1 MVDSAQQGA
10 ALVQAMRYPQDEG
23 NGGVRGMAGARASR
37 WGRYPNY
44 AKEANDR
51 VCLLVQAETRTALQN
66 LDAIAAT
73 PGVDG
78 VFIGPADLS
87 ASMGHVGDPNHPEV
101 QAAIEDAIARILKA
115 GKAPGILT
123 SDERRRRATTWRWA
137 PCSWRWAGHRHPG
150 APDQCTGC
158 QVQKWRDCCAGAQ
171 GAACTDPRPPHTH
184 RMTRPAKPGRF
195 RSATIYEGTLRSHRS
210 FLHALGKDDRTS
222 PSHIGV
228 FHTGGEM
235 SPCNLNLRE
244 QAQHAKTGIYAAGGT
259 PHECPVVSISDG
271 LTMAHSGMRFS
282 LISRELI
289 ADSVEA
295 SVRGHQWDGIFGI
308 GACDKN
314 LPGLMMGMVRCNV
327 PSVFVH
333 GGSALP
339 GQMPG
344 ADGRDLNVVDTY
356 ETIGKVLA
364 GDATL
369 DELDAISQACLP
381 TAGACA
387 GQFTANTMGMVSEA
401 LGLAPIG
408 SSMVPAVFS
417 ERAPLMRRAGKQLMK
432 AVMGDAPLPRDIV
445 TRQALE
451 NACAVVSATGGST
464 KPRCTSGYRARGR
477 HQFHL
482 DDVAEVFARTPLI
495 ADLRPGGKYLARD
508 MYYVGGA
515 AVVLHELLN
524 SGHLHGDTLT
534 WTGRTLAEELD
545 GANAPDGEV
554 VRRFENAISQDGGLA
569 VSGNCALRRAV
580 EDGRPEDAGAP
591 RSGARVRVRRGRA
604 GRRAGHALPA
614 G

>member
-1 MVDSAQQGA
+1 MSTDQ
-10 ALVQAMRYPQDEG
+10 P
-23 NGGVRGMAGARASR
+23 SR
-37 WGRYPNY
+37 
-44 AKEANDR
+44 K
-51 VCLLVQAETRTALQN
+51 
-66 LDAIAAT
+66 
-73 PGVDG
+73 
-78 VFIGPADLS
+78 
-87 ASMGHVGDPNHPEV
+87 
-101 QAAIEDAIARILKA
+101 
-115 GKAPGILT
+115 
-123 SDERRRRATTWRWA
+123 
-137 PCSWRWAGHRHPG
+137 
-150 APDQCTGC
+150 
-158 QVQKWRDCCAGAQ
+158 
-171 GAACTDPRPPHTH
+171 
-184 RMTRPAKPGRF
+184 F
-195 RSATIYEGTLRSHRS
+195 RSATIYEGTIRATTRS
-210 FLHALGKDDRTS
+210 FLHALGQDEEDIAR
-222 PSHIGV
+222 PHVGV

-259 PHECPVVSISDG
+259 PHECPVVSVSDG

-339 GQMPG
+339 GQTPG
-344 ADGRDLNVVDTY
+344 LHGRDLNVVDTY

-364 GDATL
+364 GDATQ
-369 DELDAISQACLP
+369 DELDAISRACLP

-417 ERAPLMRRAGKQLMK
+417 ERAPLLRRAAKNLMA

-445 TRQALE
+445 TRKALE

-464 KPRCTSGYRARGR
+464 NAALHIPAIAHEAGIR
-477 HQFHL
+477 FHL

-495 ADLRPGGKYLARD
+495 ADLRPGGQYLARD
-508 MYYVGGA
+508 MFYIGGA
-515 AVVLHELLN
+515 GVVLRELLRT
-524 SGHLHGDTLT
+524 GHLHGDVLT
-534 WTGRTLAEELD
+534 YTGRTLAQELST
-545 GANAPDGEV
+545 ANAPDGQV
-554 VRRFENAISQDGGLA
+554 VRSVEQALSLDGGLA
-569 VSGNCALRRAV
+569 VLKGNLCPDGALLKTAGLKTLVHLGPARVFESEEQAQAAVQAMRYQPGDVLVIRNEGPKGSPGMREMLGITALLYGQGMGDKVALLTDGRFSGATRGLCIGYAGPEAADKGPIAALR
-580 EDGRPEDAGAP
+580 DGDLITIDARPESRSIAVQLSDAELTQRLAQLPAVAAAAHGGLLEKYALTVRPSHQGAVTH
-591 RSGARVRVRRGRA
+591 SGAVHWLRDES
-604 GRRAGHALPA
+604 
-614 G
+614 

>member
-1 MVDSAQQGA
+1 
-10 ALVQAMRYPQDEG
+10 
-23 NGGVRGMAGARASR
+23 
-37 WGRYPNY
+37 
-44 AKEANDR
+44 
-51 VCLLVQAETRTALQN
+51 
-66 LDAIAAT
+66 
-73 PGVDG
+73 
-78 VFIGPADLS
+78 
-87 ASMGHVGDPNHPEV
+87 
-101 QAAIEDAIARILKA
+101 
-115 GKAPGILT
+115 
-123 SDERRRRATTWRWA
+123 
-137 PCSWRWAGHRHPG
+137 
-150 APDQCTGC
+150 
-158 QVQKWRDCCAGAQ
+158 
-171 GAACTDPRPPHTH
+171 
-184 RMTRPAKPGRF
+184 MTEKKKF
-195 RSATIYEGTLRSHRS
+195 RSATLVDGTIRATTRS
-210 FLHALGKDDRTS
+210 FLHALGQDKDDIAR
-222 PSHIGV
+222 PHIGV

-235 SPCNLNLRE
+235 SPCNLNLRD

-259 PHECPVVSISDG
+259 PHECPVVSVSDG

-339 GQMPG
+339 GQTPG
-344 ADGRDLNVVDTY
+344 VDGRDLNVVDTY

-369 DELDAISQACLP
+369 DELDAISQSCLP

-432 AVMGDAPLPRDIV
+432 AVMASVEGGGPLPRDIV

-464 KPRCTSGYRARGR
+464 NAALHIPAIAHEAGIK
-477 HQFHL
+477 FHL

-508 MYYVGGA
+508 MYYIGGA
-515 AVVLHELLN
+515 AVVLRELLR
-524 SGHLHGDTLT
+524 SGHLHGDALT
-534 WTGRTLAEELD
+534 WTGRTLAEEIAD
-545 GANAPDGEV
+545 ANDPDGQV
-554 VRRFENAISQDGGLA
+554 VRRFENAISRDGGLA
-569 VSGNCALRRAV
+569 VLKGNLCPDGALLKTAGLKALVHRGPARVFESEEEAQAAVQALRYQPGDVIVIRNEGPKGSPGMREMLGITALLYGQGMGDKV
-580 EDGRPEDAGAP
+580 ALLTDGRF
-591 RSGARVRVRRGRA
+591 SGATRGLCIGYAGPEAADRGPIAALRDGDMIAIDARPQARSISVELNPEEISHRLAGLQVNTGIARGGLLEKYALTVRPSHQGAVTHSGAVTWLRDVS
-604 GRRAGHALPA
+604 
-614 G
+614 

>member
-1 MVDSAQQGA
+1 M
-10 ALVQAMRYPQDEG
+10 
-23 NGGVRGMAGARASR
+23 
-37 WGRYPNY
+37 
-44 AKEANDR
+44 
-51 VCLLVQAETRTALQN
+51 
-66 LDAIAAT
+66 
-73 PGVDG
+73 
-78 VFIGPADLS
+78 
-87 ASMGHVGDPNHPEV
+87 
-101 QAAIEDAIARILKA
+101 
-115 GKAPGILT
+115 
-123 SDERRRRATTWRWA
+123 
-137 PCSWRWAGHRHPG
+137 
-150 APDQCTGC
+150 
-158 QVQKWRDCCAGAQ
+158 
-171 GAACTDPRPPHTH
+171 ACTSTLDSV
-184 RMTRPAKPGRF
+184 MTDKKKFG
-195 RSATIYEGTLRSHRS
+195 SATIYEGTIRATTRS
-210 FLHALGKDDRTS
+210 FLHALGQDEDDIAR
-222 PSHIGV
+222 PHIGV

-244 QAQHAKTGIYAAGGT
+244 QAQHAKTGIYAGGGT

-327 PSVFVH
+327 ASVFVH

-344 ADGRDLNVVDTY
+344 PQGRDLNVVDTY

-364 GDATL
+364 GDATHA
-369 DELDAISQACLP
+369 ELDAISRACLP

-417 ERAPLMRRAGKQLMK
+417 ERAPLMRRAGQQLMK

-464 KPRCTSGYRARGR
+464 NAALHIPAIAHEAGIR
-477 HQFHL
+477 FHL

-495 ADLRPGGKYLARD
+495 ADLRPGGRYLARD
-508 MYYVGGA
+508 VYYIGGT
-515 AVVLHELLN
+515 AVILRELLR
-524 SGHLHGDTLT
+524 SGHLHGGTLT
-534 WTGRTLAEELD
+534 WTSRTLAEEI
-545 GANAPDGEV
+545 ANANDPDGQV
-554 VRRFENAISQDGGLA
+554 VRRFEDALSKDGGLA
-569 VSGNCALRRAV
+569 VLKGNLCPDGALLKTAGLKTLVHRGPARVFESEEEAQAAVQALRYQPGDVIVIRNEGPRGSPGMREMLGITALLYGQGMGDKV
-580 EDGRPEDAGAP
+580 ALLTDGRF
-591 RSGARVRVRRGRA
+591 SGATRGLCIGYAGPEAADKGPIAALRDGDIVAIDARPQAHSITVDLDAQEIRRRLADVKVNTGGARGGLLEKYALTVRPSHQGAVTHSGAVTWLRDES
-604 GRRAGHALPA
+604 
-614 G
+614 